1 MRQVWFLVI
10 CSSVLMVI
18 SGCGGASKNNSGIQ
32 VVVEGGGQF
41 PESLAGKWIT
51 ENEGWEFNF
60 EPNGMISMAI
70 FPQGRP
76 RMKPGQTTKV
86 PMVGN
91 GEGVYVPGDW
101 LVGYNPENRELT
113 VKVSLKSIHIR
124 MGDSSIDGKT
134 TDIFVGQI
142 SENGKIWNTIWTSF
156 CDYTGHTPQSPNSKM
171 PTDPNGE
178 TKPLIF
184 TKVEEG
190 K

>member
-1 MRQVWFLVI
+1 V
-10 CSSVLMVI
+10 
-18 SGCGGASKNNSGIQ
+18 KDNSGMQ

-51 ENEGWEFNF
+51 ESEGWELNF
-60 EPNGMISMAI
+60 EPNGVISKAI

-101 LVGYNPENRELT
+101 LVEYNPENRELT

-124 MGDSSIDGKT
+124 MGNGSIDGKT
-134 TDIFVGQI
+134 TDIFVGPV
-142 SENGKIWNTIWTSF
+142 SENGKIWNTIWTNFSE
-156 CDYTGHTPQSPNSKM
+156 YTGHTPQFPNSKM

-178 TKPLIF
+178 TNPLIF
-184 TKVEEG
+184 TKVEEV